1 MQPGNAADS
10 AGPADRRFARADYE
24 SQPGGREIE
33 QVRARRV
40 ERADLVRSILQRK
53 RVQPDAAVAAGSDAA
68 VAGADAVPAQQAG
81 MVAVRAEDL
90 QWRVPQWDDA
100 LAARIVAGEDVAGE
114 DVAAADVAA
123 GVVPAS
129 PAVDAHQQD
138 PGAQP
143 SIGANADDW
152 EMPTTGSGPD
162 DQGDEPDAVG
172 AVSGEPIAIDHAA
185 SPALEMLGKWW
196 REDCAARYEI
206 ERAKQA
212 EPNARRRAKLDAD
225 SELNLAMRSEG
236 GEAFMLGLVDDVLR
250 PDDLLASGFGLS
262 DLADRI
268 PDTLSARAR
277 RGFQI
282 GAFAG
287 PGVPFIAVPAV
298 RKAARRLFGSAIITG
313 DDEALTKASAVATEL
328 GASVR
333 VTPLT
338 DTVLGDHGVHQL
350 RERLRALVS
359 RADVHEVELTWRDLV
374 PNGSAWDFV
383 GACER
388 TAMQLADLAM
398 AARQAR
404 PPQAG
409 PPVRLMVRATCSRD
423 AEAVVETCMRAM
435 KIDGMHGSLLGVA
448 LPVDLP
454 ECSSLIRRLAG
465 SAHMHREEGGLPLRV
480 NLFRMTDR
488 GVERVD
494 ARLHEWKIAT
504 FVDDADVDA
513 NMVRCIDTVLG
524 TEHHGVL
531 ELELDVAPAMDAVLA
546 ASLAAQ
552 RRALARVSV
561 IVPNGVDA
569 ATLRRIGEIGALPS
583 VRIAQLPGD
592 DLRPATGYARTL
604 IQRAGWAERERLAQL
619 AEVTAIAQAQGT
631 AIAEITSGK
640 SSDAVGAEP
649 VPQPAATHDGYGP
662 QQERLLT
669 AISRMHQL
677 PAGKMRTQSRVAPED
692 APGITAAIELE
703 LFPDGLFDDEAG
715 SDAVGKDASIDAP
728 NGVGGAQSAASGTEL
743 SPADAARSNANTTV
757 LGNRDGSASG
767 FDFDDADADDE
778 TGAHPETGDG
788 ARVYD
793 TQAQR
798 ENPADTGAAPNLT
811 EVVLGLR
818 RGRILRNTFRNAPDS
833 DPTLPEIRD
842 WARAIQRRCA
852 RSQLGIDEAASHH
865 LHSIEQVTELIE
877 RANAAGTSWRE
888 TSGWERAAQLEQ
900 LAKAIDANRAR
911 LIEVAMSETCLTFAE
926 VDSDV
931 SRCVDLANYY
941 AHLARQLDRMQ
952 GASFDPV
959 RITLVIPGWVP
970 PVSSVANGLLSALA
984 AGSAAILV
992 PAPRSERTAAIFAR
1006 VLWATD
1012 LPGDLVQLAGNDHQ
1026 RLSED
1031 QLARELIVDERVE
1044 RVLMQGHYETAAH
1057 FLAWRSDLPMIG
1069 ASGGKSSAIVT
1080 PAADYDLA
1088 ARDIATSVISSGG
1101 QNPLRPSVVILVGAA
1116 GRSERFTEQLADAL
1130 ASKRVGYPSDP
1141 VVDAGPLVSRADPK
1155 AMEQLTSLAEGERW
1169 ILEPRSVDD
1178 TGRLWTAGIRVGLT
1192 RESTVLTNDAM
1203 VPVVNLVTVRTLR
1216 EAIEL
1221 QNDLDCGL
1229 GASLFSLDR
1238 AEIAEWVQG
1247 VEAGNLYVNR
1257 DVIGMRVQ
1265 QQPIGGWN
1273 RSMIGTKLKT
1283 GGPNSLMHLGR
1294 WRAEEHEQSNTLHLR
1309 GLETPISRLI
1319 EALQGGLKFEEFERV
1334 RRTALS
1340 CQIAWNE
1347 TFGEVTD
1354 ISNLRIE
1361 RNLFRYRPA
1370 PCLIRFSSDAKAD
1383 ELGQVLVA
1391 AVAARA
1397 PIMISSAWELPTGL
1411 ARELEQRQ
1419 ASVRIESDDEFLA
1432 RLRSEGLREAPRMR
1446 LLGGSRKAVQSALKN
1461 AVDIALFSDD
1471 VTLAGLV
1478 EMLPFLR
1485 EQSISITAHR
1495 HGNVDE
1501 RVFSLFPHETI
1512 VDPDASLLGK

>member
-10 AGPADRRFARADYE
+10 AGPADRRFARADHE

-53 RVQPDAAVAAGSDAA
+53 RAQPDADVAAGSDLA
-68 VAGADAVPAQQAG
+68 VTGPDAVPAQQAG
-81 MVAVRAEDL
+81 MVAVSAEDL

-100 LAARIVAGEDVAGE
+100 LATRNVAGEDAG
-114 DVAAADVAA
+114 A
-123 GVVPAS
+123 GVVAAS
-129 PAVDAHQQD
+129 PAVDAHQQG

-143 SIGANADDW
+143 SPGVNANDW
-152 EMPTTGSGPD
+152 GMPAAGTGPD
-162 DQGDEPDAVG
+162 GQRDELGAVG
-172 AVSGEPIAIDHAA
+172 VASGEPIAIDHAA

-268 PDTLSARAR
+268 PETLSSRAR

-287 PGVPFIAVPAV
+287 PGVPFVAVPAV
-298 RKAARRLFGSAIITG
+298 RRAARRLFGSAIITG
-313 DDEALTKASAVATEL
+313 GDEALTKAAAAATEL

-338 DTVLGDHGVHQL
+338 DAVLGDHGVHQL
-350 RERLRALVS
+350 RERMRTLVS

-374 PNGSAWDFV
+374 PNGSAWDFI

-388 TAMQLADLAM
+388 TAMQLAELAM
-398 AARQAR
+398 VARQAR

-409 PPVRLMVRATCSRD
+409 APVRLMVRATCSRD

-454 ECSSLIRRLAG
+454 ECSSLIRRVAG
-465 SAHMHREEGGLPLRV
+465 SAHMHREEGGQPLRIS
-480 NLFRMTDR
+480 LFRMTDR

-494 ARLHEWKIAT
+494 ARRHEWKIAT

-531 ELELDVAPAMDAVLA
+531 ELELDFAPAMDAVLA

-552 RRALARVSV
+552 RRALVPVSV
-561 IVPNGVDA
+561 IVPNGVDD
-569 ATLRRIGEIGALPS
+569 ATLRRIGEIGAQPS

-592 DLRPATGYARTL
+592 DFRPAVGYARTL
-604 IQRAGWAERERLAQL
+604 IQRAAWGEQERLAQL
-619 AEVTAIAQAQGT
+619 AEVTAIARAQGT
-631 AIAEITSGK
+631 AIAGITPGTPAGPGTAADPAGA
-640 SSDAVGAEP
+640 DAVLQP
-649 VPQPAATHDGYGP
+649 VAAHDGYGP
-662 QQERLLT
+662 QQERLLS

-703 LFPDGLFDDEAG
+703 LFPDGLFDDEA
-715 SDAVGKDASIDAP
+715 ANDASREGT
-728 NGVGGAQSAASGTEL
+728 NGARRAESAASGTEL
-743 SPADAARSNANTTV
+743 SAADAARANANTTV
-757 LGNRDGSASG
+757 LGKRDGGASG
-767 FDFDDADADDE
+767 FELAGETDTVDE
-778 TGAHPETGDG
+778 TSGHPEPG
-788 ARVYD
+788 AAPRAYD

-818 RGRILRNTFRNAPDS
+818 RGRILRNTFRNTPDS

-842 WARAIQRRCA
+842 WARAIQRRSA

-865 LHSIEQVTELIE
+865 LQSIEQVTEIIE

-1044 RVLMQGHYETAAH
+1044 RVLMQGHYDTAAH

-1203 VPVVNLVTVRTLR
+1203 VPVVNLITVRTLR

-1294 WRAEEHEQSNTLHLR
+1294 WRADEHEQSNTLHLR